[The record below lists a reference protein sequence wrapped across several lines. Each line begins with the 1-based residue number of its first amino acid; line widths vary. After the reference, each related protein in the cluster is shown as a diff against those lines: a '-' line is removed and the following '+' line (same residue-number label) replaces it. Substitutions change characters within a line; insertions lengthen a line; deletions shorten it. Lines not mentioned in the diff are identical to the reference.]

1 MMKNTLKTT
10 VSVIMMILLIITAIS
25 CSAQKDLW
33 EDATYTENK
42 TFGSG
47 EKTITVEV
55 KVDEHLVTF
64 TVKTDQDTVGAALLE
79 HKLIAGED
87 SQYGLFVKT
96 VNGMTLDPDD
106 QNSYW
111 AFYVDGDY
119 AMSGVD
125 STEIDENVTYQ
136 LAYTKG

>member
-1 MMKNTLKTT
+1 MKKTMKAA
-10 VSVIMMILLIITAIS
+10 VSVILAMICIIGLVA
-25 CSAQKDLW
+25 CGGEKELW
-33 EDATYTENK
+33 DDATYKEDK

-47 EKTITVEV
+47 AKTVTVEV

-64 TVKTDQDTVGAALLE
+64 TVKTDKDTVGAALLE

-87 SQYGLFVKT
+87 GQYGLFVKT
-96 VNGMTLDPDD
+96 VNGMTLDPNDK
-106 QNSYW
+106 NSYW
-111 AFYVDGDY
+111 ALYVNGDY

-125 STEIDENVTYQ
+125 STEIVEGDTYQ

>member
-1 MMKNTLKTT
+1 MKTT
-10 VSVIMMILLIITAIS
+10 VITKLSILLVIFMAIS
-25 CSAQKDLW
+25 LVSCTQKDPW
-33 EDATYTENK
+33 ADAIHTVDTEL
-42 TFGSG
+42 GVG
-47 EKTITVEV
+47 EKTVTVDVCV
-55 KVDEHLVTF
+55 KEHIVTF
-64 TVKTDQDTVGAALLE
+64 TIHTDAESLGEALLE
-79 HKLIAGED
+79 NGLIEGED

-125 STEIDENVTYQ
+125 STEIDEAVTYQ